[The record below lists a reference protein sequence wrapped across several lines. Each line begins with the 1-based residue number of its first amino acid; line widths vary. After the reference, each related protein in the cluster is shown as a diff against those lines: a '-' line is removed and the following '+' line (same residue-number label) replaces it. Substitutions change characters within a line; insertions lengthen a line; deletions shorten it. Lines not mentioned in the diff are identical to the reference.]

1 MMTYIEIAAAE
12 AERFCKDQG
21 SNLSIM
27 TIRKAFELGY
37 RFGYTDACHKHE
49 SETERNYSN
58 RHQALT
64 ANAKLAKQSPDRD
77 F

>member
-1 MMTYIEIAAAE
+1 MNGYEYIEMAATQ
-12 AERFCKDQG
+12 AERFCKEQG

-37 RFGYTDACHKHE
+37 RFGYTDGKGE
-49 SETERNYSN
+49 DNIEREASN
-58 RHQALT
+58 NHQFR
-64 ANAKLAKQSPDRD
+64 LAARQSPDRD